1 MSFKDLMLNFA
12 QALGGVSRYDG
23 DVWVIEMPVEDCT
36 RVLFFRLNTVQ
47 TEDDTREGLLVCFTR
62 LGDYRGERALQRL
75 EGMLRLATE
84 LRYARVA
91 LLDGEL
97 VLFGLAP
104 EASTEANMLEM
115 VYEVAWMGE
124 QFSHELARL

>member
-23 DVWVIEMPVEDCT
+23 DVWVIEMPVEDYT

-47 TEDDTREGLLVCFTR
+47 TEDDTRESLLVCFTR